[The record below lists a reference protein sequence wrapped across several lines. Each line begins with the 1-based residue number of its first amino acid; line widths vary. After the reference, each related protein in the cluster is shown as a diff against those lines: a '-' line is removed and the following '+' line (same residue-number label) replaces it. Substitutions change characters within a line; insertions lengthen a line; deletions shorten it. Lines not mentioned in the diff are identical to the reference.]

1 MNTNLNEYEDI
12 KGLKKEYID
21 KISAVVN
28 GCTKKVTLLA
38 LTKAEFNIIQDEFG
52 NMLDITV
59 TCEHIFNNKQLIVT
73 AVLSRKA
80 L

>member
-28 GCTKKVTLLA
+28 GCINKVTLLA
-38 LTKAEFNIIQDEFG
+38 LTIIQDEFG

-59 TCEHIFNNKQLIVT
+59 TCEHIFNNKQLIIT

>member
-1 MNTNLNEYEDI
+1 MNTNLNEYGAI
-12 KGLKKEYID
+12 PGLKKEYID

-28 GCTKKVTLLA
+28 GCTNKVTLLA

-73 AVLSRKA
+73 AVLSRKQ

>member
-1 MNTNLNEYEDI
+1 MNTNLNEYKDI

-21 KISAVVN
+21 KISAVAN
-28 GCTKKVTLLA
+28 GYTNKITLLA
-38 LTKAEFNIIQDEFG
+38 LTKTEFNIIQDEFG

-73 AVLSRKA
+73 AVLSRKE

>member
-1 MNTNLNEYEDI
+1 MNTNLNEYGAI
-12 KGLKKEYID
+12 PGLRKEYID
-21 KISAVVN
+21 KIIAVVN
-28 GCTKKVTLLA
+28 RCTNKVTLLA

-73 AVLSRKA
+73 AVVSRKQI
-80 L
+80 

>member
-1 MNTNLNEYEDI
+1 MNEFDEIT
-12 KGLKKEYID
+12 GLKKEHLD

-28 GCTKKVTLLA
+28 GYTNKVTLLA

-59 TCEHIFNNKQLIVT
+59 TCEHIFNNKHLVVT
-73 AVLSRKA
+73 AVVSRRQI
-80 L
+80 

>member
-1 MNTNLNEYEDI
+1 MNTNLNEYGAI
-12 KGLKKEYID
+12 PGLKKEYID

-28 GCTKKVTLLA
+28 GHTNKVTLLA

-73 AVLSRKA
+73 AVLSRKE

>member
-1 MNTNLNEYEDI
+1 MNEFDEIT
-12 KGLKKEYID
+12 GLKKEHLD
-21 KISAVVN
+21 KITAVVN
-28 GCTKKVTLLA
+28 GYTNKVTLLA

-73 AVLSRKA
+73 AVLSRRE

>member
-1 MNTNLNEYEDI
+1 MNTNLNEYGAI
-12 KGLKKEYID
+12 PGLKKEYID

-28 GCTKKVTLLA
+28 GCTNKVTLLA

-73 AVLSRKA
+73 AVLSRKE

>member
-1 MNTNLNEYEDI
+1 MNVLDRYEEIPGLKNEY
-12 KGLKKEYID
+12 LD
-21 KISAVVN
+21 KIKSVVN
-28 GCTKKVTLLA
+28 RHVNKVTLLA
-38 LTKAEFNIIQDEFG
+38 LTKTEFNIIQDEFG

-73 AVLSRKA
+73 AVLSRKE

>member
-28 GCTKKVTLLA
+28 GCTNKVTLLA

>member
-1 MNTNLNEYEDI
+1 MNEFDEI
-12 KGLKKEYID
+12 IGLKKEHLD

-28 GCTKKVTLLA
+28 GYTNKVTLLA

-73 AVLSRKA
+73 AVLSRKE

>member
-1 MNTNLNEYEDI
+1 MNTNLNEYGAI
-12 KGLKKEYID
+12 PGLKKEYID

-28 GCTKKVTLLA
+28 GCTNKVTLLA

-59 TCEHIFNNKQLIVT
+59 TCEHIFNDKQLIVT

>member
-1 MNTNLNEYEDI
+1 MKMNEFTEIPGLKNEY
-12 KGLKKEYID
+12 LD
-21 KISAVVN
+21 KIKLVINRHVN
-28 GCTKKVTLLA
+28 KVTLLA
-38 LTKAEFNIIQDEFG
+38 LTKTEFNIIQDEFG

-73 AVLSRKA
+73 AVLSRKE

>member
-1 MNTNLNEYEDI
+1 MNTNLNEYEEI
-12 KGLKKEYID
+12 KGLKKEYVD

-28 GCTKKVTLLA
+28 GHTNKVTLLA
-38 LTKAEFNIIQDEFG
+38 LTKTEFNIIQDEFG

-73 AVLSRKA
+73 AALSRRE

>member
-1 MNTNLNEYEDI
+1 MNEFDEIT
-12 KGLKKEYID
+12 GLKKEHLD

-28 GCTKKVTLLA
+28 GYTNKVTLLA

-73 AVLSRKA
+73 AVLSRKE

>member
-1 MNTNLNEYEDI
+1 MTVLESSKEIPGLKNEY
-12 KGLKKEYID
+12 LD
-21 KISAVVN
+21 KIKSVVN
-28 GCTKKVTLLA
+28 GYINKVTLLA
-38 LTKAEFNIIQDEFG
+38 LTKTEFNIIQDEFG

-73 AVLSRKA
+73 AVLSRKE

>member
-1 MNTNLNEYEDI
+1 MNEFDEIT
-12 KGLKKEYID
+12 GLKKEHLD

-28 GCTKKVTLLA
+28 GCTNKVTLLA

-73 AVLSRKA
+73 AVLSRKE

>member
-1 MNTNLNEYEDI
+1 MNTNLNEYEEI
-12 KGLKKEYID
+12 KGLKKEYVD

-28 GCTKKVTLLA
+28 GHTNKVTLLA
-38 LTKAEFNIIQDEFG
+38 LTKTEFNIIQDEFG

-73 AVLSRKA
+73 AVLSRRE

>member
-1 MNTNLNEYEDI
+1 MNEFDEIT
-12 KGLKKEYID
+12 GLKKEHLD

-28 GCTKKVTLLA
+28 GYTNKVTLLA

-59 TCEHIFNNKQLIVT
+59 TCEHIFNNKQ
-73 AVLSRKA
+73 
-80 L
+80 

>member
-1 MNTNLNEYEDI
+1 MNEFDEIT
-12 KGLKKEYID
+12 GLKKEHLD
-21 KISAVVN
+21 KIIAVVN
-28 GCTKKVTLLA
+28 GYTNKVTLLA

-73 AVLSRKA
+73 AVLSRKE

>member
-1 MNTNLNEYEDI
+1 MNEFDEIT
-12 KGLKKEYID
+12 GLKKEHLD

-28 GCTKKVTLLA
+28 GYTNKVTLLA

-73 AVLSRKA
+73 VVLSRKE

>member
-1 MNTNLNEYEDI
+1 MNTNLNEYGAI
-12 KGLKKEYID
+12 PGLKKEYID

-28 GCTKKVTLLA
+28 GHTNKVTLLA

>member
-1 MNTNLNEYEDI
+1 MNTNLNEYGAI
-12 KGLKKEYID
+12 RGLKKEYID

-28 GCTKKVTLLA
+28 GHTNKVTLLA

-73 AVLSRKA
+73 AVLSRKE

>member
-1 MNTNLNEYEDI
+1 MNTNLNESGGI
-12 KGLKKEYID
+12 QGLKKEYID
-21 KISAVVN
+21 KISVVAN
-28 GCTKKVTLLA
+28 GYTNKVTLLA

-73 AVLSRKA
+73 AVLSRKE

>member
-1 MNTNLNEYEDI
+1 MNRNLNEYEDI
-12 KGLKKEYID
+12 QGLKKEYID

-28 GCTKKVTLLA
+28 GCTNKVTLLA

-73 AVLSRKA
+73 AVLSRRE

>member
-1 MNTNLNEYEDI
+1 MNEFDEIT
-12 KGLKKEYID
+12 GLKKEHLD

-28 GCTKKVTLLA
+28 GYTNKVTLFA

-59 TCEHIFNNKQLIVT
+59 TCEHMFNNKQLIVT
-73 AVLSRKA
+73 AVLSRKE

>member
-1 MNTNLNEYEDI
+1 MNTNLNEYGAI
-12 KGLKKEYID
+12 PGLKKEYID

-28 GCTKKVTLLA
+28 GCTNKVTLLA

>member
-28 GCTKKVTLLA
+28 GCINKVTLLA

>member
-1 MNTNLNEYEDI
+1 MKMNEFTEIPGLKNEY
-12 KGLKKEYID
+12 LD
-21 KISAVVN
+21 KIKSVVN
-28 GCTKKVTLLA
+28 RHVHKVTLLA
-38 LTKAEFNIIQDEFG
+38 LTKTEFNIIQDEFG

-73 AVLSRKA
+73 AVLSRKE